1 MGLAVILILGPI
13 LAMPIAIVI
22 SHMTYVVPIDSVVTM
37 ALVGAIVGA
46 TLIAIFTTIRRRISG
61 I

>member
-1 MGLAVILILGPI
+1 
-13 LAMPIAIVI
+13 
-22 SHMTYVVPIDSVVTM
+22 M